1 MNVIVSG
8 FSLLLFAC
16 CYFPPNFRE
25 LNSTKTRMQEF
36 LELDFGGFFLYAA
49 GLILLLLGFCKT
61 LTFDISYSSTYS
73 LPYSLDRRFVFLEF
87 SSRLD
92 YINSRTH
99 NINCIFLLW

>member
-8 FSLLLFAC
+8 VSLLLFTC
-16 CYFPPNFRE
+16 CYFPPSFRE

-61 LTFDISYSSTYS
+61 
-73 LPYSLDRRFVFLEF
+73 
-87 SSRLD
+87 
-92 YINSRTH
+92 
-99 NINCIFLLW
+99 